1 MRLAGGTHEVCCEGR
16 GSDKYRVPRSRF
28 FFLFFCVELPEA
40 SSSFQVRRPKT
51 SGGVW
56 KHLENSTPKA
66 LRRRRVP
73 FRNVVR
79 SRFSSQAC
87 WCLFA
92 RAARKAPLSHN
103 IAQWPCH
110 RMTPPEGVHW
120 IYCAMEYTMAL
131 AASERCV

>member
-16 GSDKYRVPRSRF
+16 GSDKYRVLRSRF
-28 FFLFFCVELPEA
+28 FSPLFCVELPEA
-40 SSSFQVRRPKT
+40 SSIFGVRRPKT

-66 LRRRRVP
+66 LRRRRVL
-73 FRNVVR
+73 FRNVGR
-79 SRFSSQAC
+79 SHLRPQALLV
-87 WCLFA
+87 LFL
-92 RAARKAPLSHN
+92 RAARKALLSHN